1 MEKWD
6 IYDRNKKKT
15 GRQMIRN
22 DWTMKEGDFHLTVLG
37 IVQRSDGRFVI
48 TKRVETK
55 SWAPGAWEISGG
67 GVMAGES
74 SKEAIQR
81 EIKEEIGLD
90 VSKAKGGLVY
100 SYMRENPEEGDNY
113 FVDVYKFFMDYNE
126 KDLKLQESETAGFK
140 FVNAEEVFDLAHK
153 EQFLHFDS
161 IKRIFKKEPQ
171 IFLIGFMGAG
181 KSSVA
186 QQLKNFLPYE
196 VLEMD
201 QRIVEDSNMKIADIF
216 EKYGE
221 DYFRDL
227 ETNLVK
233 TIESDYNNGKQYV
246 VSCGGGVVVR
256 EDNTQ
261 IMKRCGKVILLT
273 ASPETIYERVK
284 DNKSRPI
291 LNGNMNVE
299 YIEKLMQ
306 KRKDLYESVADVV
319 ISTDGKDTKTI
330 AEEIVMNIY

>member
-1 MEKWD
+1 
-6 IYDRNKKKT
+6 
-15 GRQMIRN
+15 
-22 DWTMKEGDFHLTVLG
+22 
-37 IVQRSDGRFVI
+37 
-48 TKRVETK
+48 
-55 SWAPGAWEISGG
+55 
-67 GVMAGES
+67 
-74 SKEAIQR
+74 
-81 EIKEEIGLD
+81 
-90 VSKAKGGLVY
+90 
-100 SYMRENPEEGDNY
+100 
-113 FVDVYKFFMDYNE
+113 
-126 KDLKLQESETAGFK
+126 
-140 FVNAEEVFDLAHK
+140 
-153 EQFLHFDS
+153 
-161 IKRIFKKEPQ
+161 
-171 IFLIGFMGAG
+171 MGAG

>member
-140 FVNAEEVFDLAHK
+140 FVNAEEVFDLAH
-153 EQFLHFDS
+153 
-161 IKRIFKKEPQ
+161 I
-171 IFLIGFMGAG
+171 
-181 KSSVA
+181 
-186 QQLKNFLPYE
+186 
-196 VLEMD
+196 
-201 QRIVEDSNMKIADIF
+201 
-216 EKYGE
+216 
-221 DYFRDL
+221 
-227 ETNLVK
+227 
-233 TIESDYNNGKQYV
+233 
-246 VSCGGGVVVR
+246 
-256 EDNTQ
+256 
-261 IMKRCGKVILLT
+261 
-273 ASPETIYERVK
+273 
-284 DNKSRPI
+284 
-291 LNGNMNVE
+291 
-299 YIEKLMQ
+299 
-306 KRKDLYESVADVV
+306 
-319 ISTDGKDTKTI
+319 
-330 AEEIVMNIY
+330 